1 MTTQAT
7 ETGTET
13 TLAAYEARIV
23 AQIQDADTTL
33 EKLEALA
40 KDKRIQTQAT
50 AIATIKVAR
59 QTLEQKLREL
69 ATTSETHIARAK
81 TEIDAAASA
90 LKTALDEFGRK
101 LSTISGKKPAQE

>member
-1 MTTQAT
+1 MTTQT
-7 ETGTET
+7 TGTGAET
-13 TLAAYEARIV
+13 TLATYEERIV

-50 AIATIKVAR
+50 AIATVKIAR
-59 QTLEQKLREL
+59 QNLEQKLREL

-81 TEIDAAASA
+81 TEIDAASSA

-101 LSTISGKKPAQE
+101 LSAISGKKATKE